1 MDPAVLTVR
10 AKYAPVKKGPVI
22 AGVLMMTETRFKWVS
37 NDPKASSAVDHPFT
51 VIKAHF
57 FNKGTKKALLNLSK
71 GGDAKADG
79 FVFEFDS
86 FPDRDICRDHVAKI
100 LGKQN
105 PSAGVPSGG
114 QPFKPAAGIQ
124 AGGQSAKPSAPS
136 FSPQVDQFDQAE
148 MERRMKL
155 LQTDSELQKLH
166 SQLVMGGVLSEA
178 DFWNA
183 RKHMLDDEADRA
195 PKQRTGLK
203 SAMLADVRPL
213 TDGRT
218 NKVTFNLTPEIIH
231 QIFAEKPAVH
241 RAFLLNV
248 PNKMSEVEF
257 WTKYC
262 RAEYLYRTKNQAAAA
277 AEAADDEDLALFTKE
292 DDIILSESQRK
303 IKKVDPT
310 LDMGADLADDYT
322 HLPGHGIL
330 RDGNKEPEEMVG
342 PRKRSIMND
351 INRHAAVVLDGC
363 PLDALENAKDTASV
377 AQALAIAQQVE
388 AERNAVDFK
397 TRRLERIHQMTVN
410 EDLEGPHEPELVP
423 LCIQDPRKYFDSQQS
438 GATGDAGPHGPTSS
452 DPSEALE
459 CFHEQLAAF
468 KRNGLPETVMTPD
481 IAMKVMNDLNRD
493 VSATRYTLG
502 KTAEKNVLDNLPR
515 AMKDDVLQ
523 QSATG
528 NELLRHFWAS
538 YPLTSPALVNKVN
551 RLKEA
556 MSQHYSRIQGIK
568 DAAPAEHRH
577 HISQLLHPMLQA
589 LDAAFAHYE
598 EHPQR
603 RAAKTGTK
611 HAPNGQQNGVFSPNL
626 VTV

>member
-1 MDPAVLTVR
+1 MPA
-10 AKYAPVKKGPVI
+10 
-22 AGVLMMTETRFKWVS
+22 
-37 NDPKASSAVDHPFT
+37 
-51 VIKAHF
+51 AHF
-57 FNKGTKKALLNLSK
+57 SNKGTKKALLNLSR
-71 GGDAKADG
+71 GDAKAEG

-86 FPDRDICRDHVAKI
+86 FPDRELCRDHVAKI

-105 PSAGVPSGG
+105 AFAGVQAGAQVPKPSAGGPAGG
-114 QPFKPAAGIQ
+114 QPAKPAA
-124 AGGQSAKPSAPS
+124 PS
-136 FSPQVDQFDQAE
+136 FLHQVDQFDQAE

-166 SQLVMGGVLSEA
+166 SQLVIGQVLSEA
-178 DFWNA
+178 EFWNA
-183 RKHMLDDEADRA
+183 RKHMLDDDDAARA

-203 SAMLADVRPL
+203 SSMLADVRPL

-248 PNKMSEVEF
+248 PNRMSVVEF

-303 IKKVDPT
+303 IKMVDPT
-310 LDMGADLADDYT
+310 LDMEADLADDYS
-322 HLPGHGIL
+322 HLPGHGTL
-330 RDGNKEPEEMVG
+330 RDGTKEPEETDNA

-351 INRHAAVVLDGC
+351 INRHAAVVLDGS
-363 PLDALENAKDTASV
+363 PLDSSPNAKETTASV
-377 AQALAIAQQVE
+377 AEALAIAQRVE
-388 AERNAVDFK
+388 AEKNITDLK
-397 TRRLERIHQMTVN
+397 KRRLERLQQMTMN
-410 EDLEGPHEPELVP
+410 EDLQGPQGPQLVP
-423 LCIQDPRKYFDSQQS
+423 LCIQDPRKYFESQQ
-438 GATGDAGPHGPTSS
+438 AGPAGETRGLTSSS

-459 CFHEQLAAF
+459 CFHEQLAAL
-468 KRNGLPETVMTPD
+468 KRNGLPPSLMTPD
-481 IAMKVMNDLNRD
+481 VALKVMNDLNRD
-493 VSATRYTLG
+493 ASTTRYTLG
-502 KTAEKNVLDNLPR
+502 KNAEKAILDNLPR
-515 AMKDDVLQ
+515 ATKDNIFQ

-538 YPLTSPALVNKVN
+538 YPLTSPALTNKVN

-556 MSQHYSRIQGIK
+556 MSQLYSQIRGIK
-568 DAAPAEHRH
+568 DEAPAEHRH
-577 HISQLLHPMLQA
+577 HVSQFLHPMLQA

-598 EHPQR
+598 EHAQR
-603 RAAKTGTK
+603 RASKTSTK
-611 HAPNGQQNGVFSPNL
+611 HAPNGQQNGVFSPDL
-626 VTV
+626 VATA